1 MMLRMGAKSK
11 AGLIAG
17 CRLHTIRK
25 CPSCGTISPMQ
36 FVIGGT
42 GFIGTHVTRAF
53 LDLGESCVITRHR
66 AQRDLSWA
74 KDDMGKRLFIEPL
87 DVGNRD
93 ALLEIGKRHAI
104 TGIVHLASGPALA
117 TEDPFEEVN
126 AALQGLLN
134 VLFAARTWGVRRDSI
149 ASTIGVYGGVKEN
162 VFHENDFLPLVAS
175 HAIPTF
181 KKVSELL
188 AGYIAGRT
196 GLEVIHLR
204 ISAAWGPG
212 GRPTSSFFALPGMV
226 HSAFRRASSGPF
238 AGAGRLYA
246 EDGLD
251 LCYVKDIGRAIALVQ
266 LAKKLN
272 HSVYNIGSGRATR
285 NREVAA
291 AIMRAVPESTFDVTD
306 GYDPKGPGTAVGLD
320 IARIQEDAGYTPGY
334 NIETGIADYVTWL
347 RAGNER

>member
-1 MMLRMGAKSK
+1 
-11 AGLIAG
+11 
-17 CRLHTIRK
+17 
-25 CPSCGTISPMQ
+25 MQ
-36 FVIGGT
+36 FVTGGT

-53 LDLGESCVITRHR
+53 LDLGESCVITSHR

-74 KDDMGKRLFIEPL
+74 KDDIGRRLFVEPL
-87 DVGNRD
+87 DVGDRD
-93 ALLEIGKRHAI
+93 ALLEIGRRYAI
-104 TGIVHLASGPALA
+104 TGVVHLASGPALA
-117 TEDPFEEVN
+117 TEDPFEEIN

-134 VLFAARTWGVRRDSI
+134 VLFAARTWGVRRISI

-162 VFHENDFLPLVAS
+162 VFREDDFLPLVAT

-188 AGYIAGRT
+188 AGYLAGRA

-212 GRPTSSFFALPGMV
+212 GRPTSPFFVLPGMV
-226 HSAFRRASSGPF
+226 DLHSGASSEPF

-251 LCYVKDIGRAIALVQ
+251 LCYVKDIGRAAALVQ

-272 HSVYNIGSGRATR
+272 HAVYNVGSGRATR

-291 AIMRAVPESTFDVTD
+291 AIMRAVPDSTFDLID
-306 GYDPKGPGTAVGLD
+306 GYDPTGPGAAVRLD

-334 NIETGIADYVTWL
+334 TIETGIADYVAWL